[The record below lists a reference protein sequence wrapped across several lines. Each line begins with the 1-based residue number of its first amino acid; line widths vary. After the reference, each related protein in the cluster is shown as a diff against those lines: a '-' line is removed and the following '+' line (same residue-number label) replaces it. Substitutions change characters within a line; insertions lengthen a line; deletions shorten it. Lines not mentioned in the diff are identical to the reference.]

1 MLLLKRLVFF
11 EVDKMKLTK
20 SQALGLFRKK
30 LNQAYRRRKI
40 VNADKH
46 IDRLLKSVNPGQCH
60 DYIMLRYNKRDF
72 PCDAEL
78 YGLASKLAKLGFC
91 PIGWNMNTSDKFDSF
106 VCIGFPTKYYTETKV
121 RKNVYAK
128 LTKLFKGLR
137 IVVDDTNYEV
147 LGLARPKV
155 KPNTLVLA
163 RADFNQIKLSFKP
176 SMLGQLEKALKV
188 RPTKLAVLPGMKAAK
203 ITDNLAAQVH
213 EIMAPPDIQDVK
225 GYNRFIQQQ
234 TRLV

>member
-11 EVDKMKLTK
+11 KVVKMKLTK

-46 IDRLLKSVNPGQCH
+46 IDRLLKSVYPGQYH
-60 DYIMLRYNKRDF
+60 DYIMLRYKKRDF

-78 YGLASKLAKLGFC
+78 YGLASKLGKLGFC
-91 PIGWNMNTSDKFDSF
+91 PMGWNMNTSDKFESF
-106 VCIGFPTKYYTETKV
+106 VCIGFPCAYNTSTKA
-121 RKNVYAK
+121 RKKVYAK
-128 LTKLFKGLR
+128 LTKLFKGLN
-137 IVVDDTNYEV
+137 IVVDDTNYQV
-147 LGLARPKV
+147 GQSRPKV

-188 RPTKLAVLPGMKAAK
+188 RPTKLSVLPGMKAAK
-203 ITDNLAAQVH
+203 ISDKLSAQVD
-213 EIMAPPDIQDVK
+213 EIMNPPDIQDV
-225 GYNRFIQQQ
+225 ND
-234 TRLV
+234 L